1 MAKIHEELI
10 LIKLSTLTK
19 NNNDE
24 AIKIVNDEIVST
36 IEQITQELVDE
47 KIIVEVSTEHGTD

>member
-19 NNNDE
+19 DTVNIKSLITDE
-24 AIKIVNDEIVST
+24 LTESLVTV
-36 IEQITQELVDE
+36 IEELVPE
-47 KIIVEVSTEHGTD
+47 GVVVEVEQP